1 MAKKIIIGLVG
12 EMGSGKDTVAKYLN
26 EKYGVLLMRFA
37 DPIKETLK
45 IYFEQSTR
53 EDQQWMYMALKERF
67 GSDVLG
73 RAIRKR
79 VESAE
84 GIIAIN
90 GLRMPDDLVF
100 MKSFENSYII
110 YVTADQKL
118 RWERTIG
125 RGEKADD
132 DIIFE
137 KFQEMERAETEMHIP
152 EIGAKADFTIVNEKN
167 LEFLLSEVDEIM
179 EQILK

>member
-1 MAKKIIIGLVG
+1 MTKIIIGLVG

-73 RAIRKR
+73 KAIRKR
-79 VESAE
+79 VENAE

-90 GLRMPDDLVF
+90 GLRMPDDFVF
-100 MKSFENSYII
+100 MRSFEKSYII
-110 YVTADQKL
+110 FVTANQKL
-118 RWERTIG
+118 RWERTTG
-125 RGEKADD
+125 RDEKADD
-132 DIIFE
+132 NITLE
-137 KFQEMERAETEMHIP
+137 KFQEMERAETEVHIP
-152 EIGAKADFTIVNEKN
+152 EIGAKADFTVINEKD
-167 LEFLLSEVDEIM
+167 LEFLLKSVDEIM
-179 EQILK
+179 AKILK

>member
-1 MAKKIIIGLVG
+1 MTKKIIIGLVG

-79 VESAE
+79 VEDAE
-84 GIIAIN
+84 GVIAIN
-90 GLRMPDDLVF
+90 GLRMPDDYDF
-100 MKSFENSYII
+100 MRSFENSYIL
-110 YVTADQKL
+110 YVTADQKM
-118 RWERTIG
+118 RWERTTG
-125 RGEKADD
+125 RDEKADD
-132 DIIFE
+132 NITFE
-137 KFQEMERAETEMHIP
+137 KFKEMERAETEKHIP
-152 EIGAKADFTIVNEKN
+152 EIGAKADLTIKNEN
-167 LEFLLSEVDEIM
+167 SPEFLLAEVDKIM
-179 EQILK
+179 AKIQA